1 MWVNFFGIDV
11 LAMNSIKILK
21 SLSLKNDFNPLLKL
35 AIPLIITTVVQSS
48 VNFLGNIFLAQI
60 SEQAFAAGALVS
72 WLFFT
77 LINLLFGTFNAIN
90 ILVAHKFG
98 EKDHRGIS
106 LVLRDGLVLALLLII
121 PTFLLLWTISSIFSL
136 LGQKPELIALATPYL
151 HALAWGL
158 LPKFILMVLF
168 EFLIGLGHT
177 RVSMIFNLASIPL
190 YIFFSYVLIFGKL
203 GFPEL
208 GVAGAGWGMTV
219 SDWIAAAVLC
229 IYLTCSQSYS
239 TYVKSIFTWSTPFY
253 LWEIVKLGFPIG
265 LMFTIEVG
273 FFFAMALFMAVI
285 SVTSVAANQI
295 VMQYFGPLIDILL
308 ALAQAMTVRMG
319 HHLGANQPEIAER
332 TSYAGIVLSAGI
344 MIIIA
349 CFYWFCPGVLI
360 GADFNLQDPHNA
372 EIIYLAKQFLF
383 IAAFFQILE
392 AIRIPLFGSLRGLK
406 DTRFSLFTSIISF
419 WGIALPIGYLLSFWF
434 KIGGSGFWLGL
445 VMGTICSVPL
455 LYGRFKQK
463 MHVKMTAII
472 IEEST

>member
-1 MWVNFFGIDV
+1 
-11 LAMNSIKILK
+11 MNSIKIIK
-21 SLSLKNDFNPLLKL
+21 SLSLKNDFRPLLKL
-35 AIPLIITTVVQSS
+35 AIPLIITTVVQSG
-48 VNFLGNIFLAQI
+48 VTFLGNIFLAHL

-77 LINLLFGTFNAIN
+77 LINLLLGTFNAVN

-98 EKDHRGIS
+98 ENDHRGIS
-106 LVLRDGLVLALLLII
+106 LVLRDGFLLAVLLII
-121 PTFLLLWTISSIFSL
+121 PTFLLLWNISFIFSL
-136 LGQKPELIALATPYL
+136 FSQKPELIALATLYL

-177 RVSMIFNLASIPL
+177 RVSMTFNLASVPL

-208 GVAGAGWGMTV
+208 GIAGAGWGMTV
-219 SDWIAAAVLC
+219 SDWIAATVLC
-229 IYLTCSQSYS
+229 IYITYSQSYRA
-239 TYVKSIFTWSTPFY
+239 YVKSIFTWSTPFY
-253 LWEIVKLGFPIG
+253 LWEIIKLGLPIG

-273 FFFAMALFMAVI
+273 FFFAVTLFMAVI
-285 SVTSVAANQI
+285 SVTSLAANQI
-295 VMQYFGPLIDILL
+295 VMQYLGLLIDIILS
-308 ALAQAMTVRMG
+308 LAQAMTVRMG
-319 HHLGANQPEIAER
+319 HHLGANQPKIAER
-332 TSYAGIVLSAGI
+332 TSYAGIVLSAII

-349 CFYWFCPGVLI
+349 FFYWFCPGVLI
-360 GADFNLQDPHNA
+360 GVDFNLHDPRNA
-372 EIIYLAKQFLF
+372 ETIYLTKQFLF

-434 KIGGSGFWLGL
+434 KIGGSGFWLGM
-445 VMGTICSVPL
+445 VIGTICSVPL

-463 MHVKMTAII
+463 MHTYYPAP
-472 IEEST
+472 S